1 MERVKIF
8 FFFFRDLTVERMPS
22 ASAMKYA
29 VKNWQSKCKFS
40 NILYKKIH
48 DSQKR
53 ISKTQHFLIVGT
65 CTYFND
71 LLKSQMHAFYGFN
84 YRENF
89 LML

>member
-1 MERVKIF
+1 MERVKFFFF

-22 ASAMKYA
+22 AFAMKYA

-53 ISKTQHFLIVGT
+53 ISKTQHFLIVVLAHILMT
-65 CTYFND
+65 C
-71 LLKSQMHAFYGFN
+71 
-84 YRENF
+84 
-89 LML
+89 